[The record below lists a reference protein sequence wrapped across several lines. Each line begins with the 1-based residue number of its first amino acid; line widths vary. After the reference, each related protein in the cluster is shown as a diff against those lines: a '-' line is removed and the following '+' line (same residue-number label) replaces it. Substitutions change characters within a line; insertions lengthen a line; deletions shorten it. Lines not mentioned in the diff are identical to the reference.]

1 MEVPGT
7 LIQSGWIAIPLM
19 LISIFNLS
27 IFIYS
32 IGKMIRLKN
41 NLSSDLWETSFLFQN
56 FEKEKS
62 SPTMGLE
69 LKKDLLYD
77 RWEKEIS
84 NILVTVTWIASLASI
99 ATLLGLLGTV
109 FGIQESF
116 ASMQSQGRT
125 TLDVFAGGVS
135 MALSTTILGLCIAI
149 PSYFLNQILK
159 SELLRVTHLFQ
170 SRTSEFFQ
178 KV

>member
-1 MEVPGT
+1 MEVPGI
-7 LIQSGWIAIPLM
+7 LIQSGWIAFPLV

-32 IGKMIRLKN
+32 FSKMIVLKKI
-41 NLSSDLWETSFLFQN
+41 LTSQFWHTSILFQN

-62 SPTMGLE
+62 SLEMGLE
-69 LKKDLLYD
+69 LKKDILYD

-84 NILVTVTWIASLASI
+84 NILVTVTWISSLASI

-116 ASMQSQGRT
+116 AAMQTQGRT

-135 MALSTTILGLCIAI
+135 LALSTTILGLCIAI

>member
-7 LIQSGWIAIPLM
+7 LIQSGWIAVPLV
-19 LISIFNLS
+19 LISTFNLA

-32 IGKMIRLKN
+32 IAKIIRLKN
-41 NLSSDLWETSFLFQN
+41 ILSSVLWETSSLFQN
-56 FEKEKS
+56 FEIEKFS
-62 SPTMGLE
+62 IEMGLE
-69 LKKDLLYD
+69 LKKELLYD

-84 NILVTVTWIASLASI
+84 NILITITWIASLASI

-135 MALSTTILGLCIAI
+135 TALSTTILGLCIAI

-170 SRTSEFFQ
+170 SRTSEFFH